1 MNKSLLFFFPVDAS
15 EQIYFSSSKSEGSL
29 YLYHDPFD
37 YLHDL
42 ASKPLD
48 DGISEAIGQPSQQ
61 NEPFDDADKSFLNSK
76 SRRSNYPKVFLLPS
90 TPGAA
95 DEKKVERRKKERE
108 KYYEKTG
115 V

>member
-1 MNKSLLFFFPVDAS
+1 
-15 EQIYFSSSKSEGSL
+15 
-29 YLYHDPFD
+29 LYHDPFD
-37 YLHDL
+37 YLQEL

-48 DGISEAIGQPSQQ
+48 DGNSEASGQPLNQVES
-61 NEPFDDADKSFLNSK
+61 FDDPDKSFIN
-76 SRRSNYPKVFLLPS
+76 SRRSSNYPKVFLLPS